1 MKRRYQRSLSIPA
14 IRKFREAIESGK
26 LGAWLIDPDTLSEID
41 CNRTAIF
48 LFDDTNL
55 YTGCSDGLLDED
67 EDFCIFVPG
76 KNHGIAMPFRR
87 LVGWAYKKKGA
98 GDER

>member
-1 MKRRYQRSLSIPA
+1 MITNIKITLTNGQKY
-14 IRKFREAIESGK
+14 K
-26 LGAWLIDPDTLSEID
+26 LRNPDTLSEID
-41 CNRTAIF
+41 CSRTAIF
-48 LFDDTNL
+48 LFDNMNV

-76 KNHGIAMPFRR
+76 KNHGINMPFRR

-98 GDER
+98 GDERRE